1 MDLLQTPLKNYFYDA
16 NRKMKDNKLI
26 RNIKVRYHQ
35 FKQIYN
41 TSWSSGVQWLE
52 MERSLLCQIG
62 LVLFPAKAGFVM
74 NVDEFVIGKK
84 PVNPLLANPRSRVIP
99 ENVASSSQKKTFK
112 TFKMYLSKSEYRQ
125 HDALNSGF
133 VNTKEM
139 FDNPSFSF
147 T

>member
-1 MDLLQTPLKNYFYDA
+1 
-16 NRKMKDNKLI
+16 MKENKLT
-26 RNIKVRYHQ
+26 RNIKVRDHQ

-74 NVDEFVIGKK
+74 NVDEFVTGKK

-99 ENVASSSQKKTFK
+99 ENVASSSQKKNFQN
-112 TFKMYLSKSEYRQ
+112 F
-125 HDALNSGF
+125 
-133 VNTKEM
+133 
-139 FDNPSFSF
+139 
-147 T
+147 